1 MPRRRD
7 RHELQE
13 RPEADLRVRQWAG
26 ALEAGY
32 RLVAQR
38 LGQVPGLT
46 GAHRQACYR
55 RVGTRVAE
63 RGRQDAQVRTHPW
76 QALATRRRQQDARCQ
91 VVLVDGRPA
100 HTNATERR
108 RRPVVVVRKRSGGT
122 QRSAGRKT
130 RLGVA
135 SRFAPWQARGLTPF
149 TDCLHRLRQPP
160 FPPICTLTPCSL
172 FDKSCAAWYYM
183 PCRRGVEQWQLV
195 GLITRRSVVRIHPP
209 LPTRRHNVSNVVPF
223 LCLRLLAMCL

>member
-1 MPRRRD
+1 VPAPWRHGAGTAGGHLVSDFYGGYTHLPTPLQRCWVPRRRD

-13 RPEADLRVRQWAG
+13 RPEADLRVRQWAVP
-26 ALEAGY
+26 LEAGY
-32 RLVAQR
+32 RLAAQR

-108 RRPVVVVRKRSGGT
+108 RRPVVVVHKRSGGT
-122 QRSAGRKT
+122 QRSAGRRT

-172 FDKSCAAWYYM
+172 GLCQSPWSIVGY
-183 PCRRGVEQWQLV
+183 PC
-195 GLITRRSVVRIHPP
+195 T
-209 LPTRRHNVSNVVPF
+209 
-223 LCLRLLAMCL
+223 